1 MRLSGGHALLRSRAE
16 CIANK
21 EQLMKRKILLVAC
34 VGIIIIAC
42 LCLTLLVVRYVDIP
56 GTEWDNF
63 LDIRSLIRWELE
75 VKAR

>member
-1 MRLSGGHALLRSRAE
+1 
-16 CIANK
+16 
-21 EQLMKRKILLVAC
+21 MKRKILLVAC